1 MIELSKNIVV
11 MEPDDLIVDTQ
22 PPCRT
27 GGATVKKGAGE
38 LKRGTIMAK
47 DTDGLLDILGKDA
60 DAEAYG
66 ILTDDINATD
76 EDLPTT
82 IYIGGKFNSNK
93 VTVADGYTITEKDK
107 DALRKYGIELTAAL
121 SY

>member
-1 MIELSKNIVV
+1 MIELSQKVAV
-11 MEPDDLIVDTQ
+11 MEPDDLIADTQ

-27 GGATVKKGAGE
+27 GGATVKSGAGE
-38 LKRGTIMAK
+38 LKRGTVMAK
-47 DTDGLLDILGKDA
+47 GADGLLDILGKDP

-66 ILTDDINATD
+66 VLTDDINAAD
-76 EDLPTT
+76 EDLPVT

-93 VTVADGYTITEKDK
+93 ITVADGYTITEKDK
-107 DALRKYGIELTAAL
+107 DTLRKYGIELTAAL

>member
-1 MIELSKNIVV
+1 MTELSKNIAV

-38 LKRGTIMAK
+38 LRRGTIMAK
-47 DTDGLLDILGKDA
+47 AADGLLDILGKDP

-66 ILTDDINATD
+66 ILTDDINALD

-93 VTVADGYTITEKDK
+93 VTVADGYAITEKDK
-107 DALRKYGIELTAAL
+107 DTLRKYGIELTAAL